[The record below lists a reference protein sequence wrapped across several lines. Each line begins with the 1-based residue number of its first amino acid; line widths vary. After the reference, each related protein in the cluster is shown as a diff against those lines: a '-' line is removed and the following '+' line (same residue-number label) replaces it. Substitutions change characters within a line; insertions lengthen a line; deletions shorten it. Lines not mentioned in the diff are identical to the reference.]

1 MATVIPLPR
10 RDLMRYIDLRSDTVT
25 QPTDAMRQ
33 VMLHADVGDDVYGE
47 DPSVNALEAYGARLL
62 GKQAALFVP
71 SGTMS
76 NLLAVM
82 SHCQRGEGAIL
93 GSAAHIYRYEAQGS
107 AVLGS
112 VALQPLPMQPD
123 GTLALADIEG
133 ALAPDDAHFVQ
144 TRLICLENTHNG
156 KVLPLSY
163 LQQMGAFVAE
173 RGLKL
178 HLDGARLF
186 NAAIA
191 SETQVDTLA
200 APFDSISI
208 CLSKGLGAPVGSLLV
223 GEQAFI
229 ARARRLR
236 KMLGGGM
243 RQAGI
248 LAQAGLFALEQH
260 VHRLADDHRRARR
273 LAEGLAALPGIEL
286 DLAQVQSNM
295 VFLRLKNG
303 ESQALLA
310 FMKERGILFSG
321 YGELRLV
328 THLQINDDDIEEVI
342 DASTE
347 YLGA

>member
-1 MATVIPLPR
+1 
-10 RDLMRYIDLRSDTVT
+10 MRYIDLRSDTVT

-33 VMLHADVGDDVYGE
+33 AMLHAEVGDDVYGE
-47 DPSVNALEAYGARLL
+47 DPSVNALEAYGAKLL

-93 GSAAHIYRYEAQGS
+93 GAGAHIYRFEAQGS

-112 VALQPLPMQPD
+112 VALQPLPMQRD
-123 GTLALADIEG
+123 GTLAFDDVKA

-163 LQQMGAFVAE
+163 LQEMGAFVAKH
-173 RGLKL
+173 GLKL

-186 NAAIA
+186 NAAVA
-191 SETQVDTLA
+191 SDTPAEVIA

-223 GEQAFI
+223 GDRDFI

-236 KMLGGGM
+236 KMVGGGM
-243 RQAGI
+243 RQAGM

-260 VHRLADDHRRARR
+260 VARLADDHRRAKR

-286 DLAQVQSNM
+286 DLSLVQSNM
-295 VFLRLKNG
+295 VFLRLAKG
-303 ESQALLA
+303 EPAQLLA

-342 DASTE
+342 DAFTE
-347 YLGA
+347 YLGAR

>member
-1 MATVIPLPR
+1 
-10 RDLMRYIDLRSDTVT
+10 MRYIDLRSDTVT

-33 VMLHADVGDDVYGE
+33 AMLHAEVGDDVYGE
-47 DPSVNALEAYGARLL
+47 DPGVNALEAFGARLL

-93 GSAAHIYRYEAQGS
+93 GNAAHIYRYEAQGS

-112 VALQPLPMQPD
+112 VALQPLPMQRD
-123 GTLALADIEG
+123 GTLAFDDIKA
-133 ALAPDDAHFVQ
+133 ALAPDDTHFVQ

-163 LQQMGAFVAE
+163 LQEMGAFVAE

-186 NAAIA
+186 NAAVA
-191 SETQVDTLA
+191 SETPVEVIA

-223 GEQAFI
+223 GSHDFI

-260 VHRLADDHRRARR
+260 VTRLADDHRRAKR

-286 DLAQVQSNM
+286 DLSLVQSNM
-295 VFLRLKNG
+295 VFLRLREG
-303 ESQALLA
+303 ESAPLLA

-342 DASTE
+342 DAFTE
-347 YLGA
+347 YLGAR

>member
-1 MATVIPLPR
+1 
-10 RDLMRYIDLRSDTVT
+10 MRYIDLRSDTVT

-33 VMLHADVGDDVYGE
+33 SMLHAEVGDDVYGE
-47 DPSVNALEAYGARLL
+47 DPGVNALEARGAELL
-62 GKQAALFVP
+62 GKEAALFVP

-82 SHCQRGEGAIL
+82 SHCQRGEGAIV
-93 GSAAHIYRYEAQGS
+93 GQAAHIYRYEAQGS

-112 VALQPLPMQPD
+112 VALQAVPMQAD
-123 GTLALADIEG
+123 GSLAVADVAAAI
-133 ALAPDDAHFVQ
+133 APDDAHFVQ

-156 KVLPLSY
+156 KVLPLHY
-163 LQQMGAFVAE
+163 LQTMRKFVDE
-173 RGLKL
+173 RGLQL

-186 NAAIA
+186 NAAVA
-191 SETQVDTLA
+191 SGHGVDELA

-223 GEQAFI
+223 GSRAFI

-260 VHRLADDHRRARR
+260 VARLADDHRRARR
-273 LAEGLAALPGIEL
+273 LAEGLAALPGITLE
-286 DLAQVQSNM
+286 LAQVQTNM
-295 VFLRLKNG
+295 VFLQLAKEQSG
-303 ESQALLA
+303 PLLA

-321 YGELRLV
+321 YGEMRLV
-328 THLQINDDDIEEVI
+328 THLQITDDDIDEVI
-342 DASTE
+342 DAFTE
-347 YLGA
+347 YLAAR

>member
-1 MATVIPLPR
+1 
-10 RDLMRYIDLRSDTVT
+10 MRYIDLRSDTVT

-33 VMLHADVGDDVYGE
+33 AMLHAEVGDDVYGE
-47 DPSVNALEAYGARLL
+47 DPSVNALEAYGAKLL

-82 SHCQRGEGAIL
+82 GHCQRGEGAIL
-93 GSAAHIYRYEAQGS
+93 GAGAHIYRFEAQGS

-112 VALQPLPMQPD
+112 VALQPLPMQRD
-123 GTLALADIEG
+123 GTLAFDDIKA

-163 LQQMGAFVAE
+163 LQEMGAFVAKH
-173 RGLKL
+173 GLKL

-186 NAAIA
+186 NAAVA
-191 SETQVDTLA
+191 SDIPAEVIA

-223 GEQAFI
+223 GDRDFI

-236 KMLGGGM
+236 KMVGGGM
-243 RQAGI
+243 RQAGM

-260 VHRLADDHRRARR
+260 VARLADDHRRAKR

-286 DLAQVQSNM
+286 DLSLVQSNM
-295 VFLRLKNG
+295 VFLRLAKG
-303 ESQALLA
+303 EPAQLLA

-342 DASTE
+342 DAFTE
-347 YLGA
+347 YLGAR

>member
-1 MATVIPLPR
+1 
-10 RDLMRYIDLRSDTVT
+10 MRYIDLRSDTVT

-33 VMLHADVGDDVYGE
+33 AILHAEVGDDVYGE
-47 DPSVNALEAYGARLL
+47 DPGVNALEAFGARLL

-93 GSAAHIYRYEAQGS
+93 GNAAHIYRYEAQGS

-112 VALQPLPMQPD
+112 VALQPLPMQRD
-123 GTLALADIEG
+123 GTLAFDDIKA

-163 LQQMGAFVAE
+163 LQEMGAFVAD

-186 NAAIA
+186 NAAVA
-191 SETQVDTLA
+191 SETSVEVIA

-223 GEQAFI
+223 GSHDFI

-260 VHRLADDHRRARR
+260 VTRLADDHRRAKR

-286 DLAQVQSNM
+286 DLSLVQSNM
-295 VFLRLKNG
+295 VFLRLHEG
-303 ESQALLA
+303 ESAPLLA

-342 DASTE
+342 DAFTE
-347 YLGA
+347 YLGAR

>member
-1 MATVIPLPR
+1 
-10 RDLMRYIDLRSDTVT
+10 MRYIDLRSDTVT

-33 VMLHADVGDDVYGE
+33 AMLHAEVGDDVYGE
-47 DPSVNALEAYGARLL
+47 DPGVNALEAHGARLL

-93 GSAAHIYRYEAQGS
+93 GNAAHIYRYEAQGS

-112 VALQPLPMQPD
+112 LALQPLPMQRD
-123 GTLALADIEG
+123 GTLAFDDIKA

-163 LQQMGAFVAE
+163 LQEMGTFVAE

-186 NAAIA
+186 NAAVA
-191 SETQVDTLA
+191 SEIPVAVIA

-223 GEQAFI
+223 GSHDFI

-260 VHRLADDHRRARR
+260 VTRLADDHRRAKR

-286 DLAQVQSNM
+286 DLSLVQSNM
-295 VFLRLKNG
+295 VFLRLCEG
-303 ESQALLA
+303 ESAPLLA

-342 DASTE
+342 DAFTE
-347 YLGA
+347 YLGAR

>member
-1 MATVIPLPR
+1 
-10 RDLMRYIDLRSDTVT
+10 MRYIDLRSDTVT

-33 VMLHADVGDDVYGE
+33 AMLHAAVGDDVYGE
-47 DPSVNALEAYGARLL
+47 DPGVNALEAFGARLL

-93 GSAAHIYRYEAQGS
+93 GNAAHIYRYEAQGS

-112 VALQPLPMQPD
+112 VALQPLPMQRD
-123 GTLALADIEG
+123 GTLAFDDIKA

-163 LQQMGAFVAE
+163 LQEMGAFVAE

-186 NAAIA
+186 NAAVA
-191 SETQVDTLA
+191 SETAAAVIA

-223 GEQAFI
+223 GSHDFI

-260 VHRLADDHRRARR
+260 VTRLADDHRRAKR

-286 DLAQVQSNM
+286 DLSLVQSNM
-295 VFLRLKNG
+295 VFLRLREG
-303 ESQALLA
+303 ESAPLLA

-342 DASTE
+342 DAFTE
-347 YLGA
+347 YLGAR

>member
-1 MATVIPLPR
+1 
-10 RDLMRYIDLRSDTVT
+10 MRYIDLRSDTVT

-33 VMLHADVGDDVYGE
+33 AMLHAEVGDDVYGE
-47 DPSVNALEAYGARLL
+47 DPSVNALEAYGAKLL

-93 GSAAHIYRYEAQGS
+93 GAGAHIYRFEAQGS

-112 VALQPLPMQPD
+112 VALQPLPMQRD
-123 GTLALADIEG
+123 GTLAFDDIKA

-163 LQQMGAFVAE
+163 LQEMGAFVAKH
-173 RGLKL
+173 GLKL

-186 NAAIA
+186 NAAVA
-191 SETQVDTLA
+191 SDIPAEVIA

-223 GEQAFI
+223 GDRDFI

-236 KMLGGGM
+236 KMVGGGM
-243 RQAGI
+243 RQAGM

-260 VHRLADDHRRARR
+260 VARLADDHRRAKR

-286 DLAQVQSNM
+286 DLSLVQSNM
-295 VFLRLKNG
+295 VFLRLVKG
-303 ESQALLA
+303 EATQLLA

-342 DASTE
+342 DAFTE
-347 YLGA
+347 YLGAR

>member
-1 MATVIPLPR
+1 
-10 RDLMRYIDLRSDTVT
+10 MRYIDLRSDTVT

-33 VMLHADVGDDVYGE
+33 AMLHAEVGDDVYGE
-47 DPSVNALEAYGARLL
+47 DPGVNALEAFGARLL

-93 GSAAHIYRYEAQGS
+93 GNAAHIYRYEAQGS

-112 VALQPLPMQPD
+112 VALQPLPMQRD
-123 GTLALADIEG
+123 GTLAFDDIRA

-163 LQQMGAFVAE
+163 LQEMGAFVAE

-186 NAAIA
+186 NAAVA
-191 SETQVDTLA
+191 SETPVEVIA

-223 GEQAFI
+223 GSHDFI

-260 VHRLADDHRRARR
+260 VTRLADDHRRAKR

-286 DLAQVQSNM
+286 DLSLVQSNM
-295 VFLRLKNG
+295 VFLRLREG
-303 ESQALLA
+303 ESAPLLA
-310 FMKERGILFSG
+310 FMKERGIIFSG

-342 DASTE
+342 DAFTE
-347 YLGA
+347 YLGAR

>member
-1 MATVIPLPR
+1 
-10 RDLMRYIDLRSDTVT
+10 MRYIDLRSDTVT

-33 VMLHADVGDDVYGE
+33 AMLHAEVGDDVYGE
-47 DPSVNALEAYGARLL
+47 DPGVNALEAFGARLL

-93 GSAAHIYRYEAQGS
+93 GNAAHIYRYEAQGS

-112 VALQPLPMQPD
+112 VALQPLPMQRD
-123 GTLALADIEG
+123 GTLAFDDIKA

-163 LQQMGAFVAE
+163 LQEMGAFVAE

-186 NAAIA
+186 NAAVA
-191 SETQVDTLA
+191 SETPVGVIA

-223 GEQAFI
+223 GSHDFI

-260 VHRLADDHRRARR
+260 VTRLADDHRRAKR
-273 LAEGLAALPGIEL
+273 LAEGLAALPGIEI
-286 DLAQVQSNM
+286 DLSLVQSN
-295 VFLRLKNG
+295 
-303 ESQALLA
+303 
-310 FMKERGILFSG
+310 
-321 YGELRLV
+321 
-328 THLQINDDDIEEVI
+328 
-342 DASTE
+342 
-347 YLGA
+347 

>member
-1 MATVIPLPR
+1 
-10 RDLMRYIDLRSDTVT
+10 MRYIDLRSDTVT

-33 VMLHADVGDDVYGE
+33 AMLHAEVGDDVYGE
-47 DPSVNALEAYGARLL
+47 DPGVNALEAFGARLL

-93 GSAAHIYRYEAQGS
+93 GNAAHIYRYEAQGS

-112 VALQPLPMQPD
+112 VALQPLPMQRD
-123 GTLALADIEG
+123 GTLAFDDIKA

-163 LQQMGAFVAE
+163 LQEMGAFVAE

-186 NAAIA
+186 NAAVA
-191 SETQVDTLA
+191 SETSVEVIA

-223 GEQAFI
+223 GSHDFI

-260 VHRLADDHRRARR
+260 VTRLADDHRRAKR

-286 DLAQVQSNM
+286 DLSLVQSNM
-295 VFLRLKNG
+295 VFLRLREG
-303 ESQALLA
+303 ESAPLLA

-342 DASTE
+342 DAFTE
-347 YLGA
+347 YLGAR

>member
-1 MATVIPLPR
+1 
-10 RDLMRYIDLRSDTVT
+10 MRYIDLRSDTVT

-33 VMLHADVGDDVYGE
+33 AMLHAEVGDDVYGE
-47 DPSVNALEAYGARLL
+47 DPGVNALEAYGARLL

-93 GSAAHIYRYEAQGS
+93 GNAAHIYRYEAQGS

-112 VALQPLPMQPD
+112 VALQPMPMQRD
-123 GTLALADIEG
+123 GTLAFDDIKA

-163 LQQMGAFVAE
+163 LQEMGAFVAE

-186 NAAIA
+186 NAAVA
-191 SETQVDTLA
+191 SETPVEVIA

-223 GEQAFI
+223 GSHDFI

-260 VHRLADDHRRARR
+260 VTRLADDHRRAKR

-286 DLAQVQSNM
+286 DLSLVQSNM
-295 VFLRLKNG
+295 VFLRLREG
-303 ESQALLA
+303 ESAPLLA

-342 DASTE
+342 DAFTE
-347 YLGA
+347 YLGAR

>member
-1 MATVIPLPR
+1 
-10 RDLMRYIDLRSDTVT
+10 MRYIDLRSDTVT

-33 VMLHADVGDDVYGE
+33 AMLHAEVGDDVYGE
-47 DPSVNALEAYGARLL
+47 DPGVNALEGFGARLL
-62 GKQAALFVP
+62 GKKAALFVP

-93 GSAAHIYRYEAQGS
+93 GNAAHIYRYEAQGS

-112 VALQPLPMQPD
+112 VALQPLPMQRD
-123 GTLALADIEG
+123 GTLAFDDIKA

-163 LQQMGAFVAE
+163 LQEMGAFVAE

-186 NAAIA
+186 NAAVA
-191 SETQVDTLA
+191 SETAAAVIA

-223 GEQAFI
+223 GSHDFI

-260 VHRLADDHRRARR
+260 VTRLADDHRRAKR

-286 DLAQVQSNM
+286 DLSLVQSNM
-295 VFLRLKNG
+295 VFLRLREG
-303 ESQALLA
+303 ESAPLLA

-342 DASTE
+342 DAFTE
-347 YLGA
+347 YLGAR

>member
-1 MATVIPLPR
+1 
-10 RDLMRYIDLRSDTVT
+10 MRYIDLRSDTVT
-25 QPTDAMRQ
+25 HPTDAMRQ
-33 VMLHADVGDDVYGE
+33 AMLHAEVGDDVYGE
-47 DPSVNALEAYGARLL
+47 DPGVNALEAFGARLL

-93 GSAAHIYRYEAQGS
+93 GNAAHIYRYEAQGS

-112 VALQPLPMQPD
+112 VALQPLPMQRD
-123 GTLALADIEG
+123 GTLAFDDIR
-133 ALAPDDAHFVQ
+133 AVLAPDDAHFVQ

-163 LQQMGAFVAE
+163 LQEMGAFVAE

-186 NAAIA
+186 NAAVA
-191 SETQVDTLA
+191 SETPVAVIA

-223 GEQAFI
+223 GTHDFI

-260 VHRLADDHRRARR
+260 VTRLADDHRRAKR
-273 LAEGLAALPGIEL
+273 LAEGLAALPSIEL
-286 DLAQVQSNM
+286 DLSLVQSNM
-295 VFLRLKNG
+295 VFLRLREG
-303 ESQALLA
+303 ESAPLLA

-342 DASTE
+342 DAFTE
-347 YLGA
+347 YLGAR

>member
-1 MATVIPLPR
+1 
-10 RDLMRYIDLRSDTVT
+10 MRYIDLRSDTVT

-33 VMLHADVGDDVYGE
+33 AMLHAEVGDDVYGE
-47 DPSVNALEAYGARLL
+47 DPSVNALEAFGARLL

-93 GSAAHIYRYEAQGS
+93 GNAAHIYRYEAQGS

-112 VALQPLPMQPD
+112 VALQPLPMQRD
-123 GTLALADIEG
+123 GSLAFDDIKA

-163 LQQMGAFVAE
+163 LQEMGAFVAE

-186 NAAIA
+186 NAAVA
-191 SETQVDTLA
+191 SETPVEVIA

-223 GEQAFI
+223 GSHDFI

-260 VHRLADDHRRARR
+260 VTRLADDHRRAKR

-286 DLAQVQSNM
+286 DLSLVQSNM
-295 VFLRLKNG
+295 VFLRLHEG
-303 ESQALLA
+303 ESAPLLA

-342 DASTE
+342 DAFTE
-347 YLGA
+347 YLGAR

>member
-1 MATVIPLPR
+1 
-10 RDLMRYIDLRSDTVT
+10 MRYIDLRSDTVT

-33 VMLHADVGDDVYGE
+33 AMLHAEVGDDVYGE
-47 DPSVNALEAYGARLL
+47 DPSVNALEAYGAKLL

-93 GSAAHIYRYEAQGS
+93 GAGAHIYRFEAQGS

-112 VALQPLPMQPD
+112 VALQPLPMQRD
-123 GTLALADIEG
+123 GSLAFDDIKA

-163 LQQMGAFVAE
+163 LQEMGAFVAKH
-173 RGLKL
+173 GLKL

-186 NAAIA
+186 NAAVA
-191 SETQVDTLA
+191 SDTPAEVIA

-223 GEQAFI
+223 GDRDFI

-236 KMLGGGM
+236 KMVGGGM
-243 RQAGI
+243 RQAGM

-260 VHRLADDHRRARR
+260 VARLADDHRRAKR

-286 DLAQVQSNM
+286 DLSLVQSNM
-295 VFLRLKNG
+295 VFLRLAKG
-303 ESQALLA
+303 EPAQLLA

-342 DASTE
+342 DAFTE
-347 YLGA
+347 YLGAR

>member
-1 MATVIPLPR
+1 
-10 RDLMRYIDLRSDTVT
+10 MRYIDLRSDTVT

-33 VMLHADVGDDVYGE
+33 AMLHAEVGDDVYGE
-47 DPSVNALEAYGARLL
+47 DPGVNALEAHGARLL

-93 GSAAHIYRYEAQGS
+93 GNAAHIYRYEAQGS

-112 VALQPLPMQPD
+112 VALQPLPMQRD
-123 GTLALADIEG
+123 GTLAFDDIKA

-163 LQQMGAFVAE
+163 LQEMGAFVAE

-178 HLDGARLF
+178 HLAGARLF
-186 NAAIA
+186 NAAVA
-191 SETQVDTLA
+191 SETPVEVIA

-223 GEQAFI
+223 GSHDFI

-260 VHRLADDHRRARR
+260 VTRLADDHRRAKR

-286 DLAQVQSNM
+286 DLSLVQSNM
-295 VFLRLKNG
+295 VFLRLREG
-303 ESQALLA
+303 ESAPLLA

-342 DASTE
+342 DAFTE
-347 YLGA
+347 YLGAR

>member
-1 MATVIPLPR
+1 
-10 RDLMRYIDLRSDTVT
+10 MRYIDLRSDTVT

-33 VMLHADVGDDVYGE
+33 AMLHAEVGDDVYGE
-47 DPSVNALEAYGARLL
+47 DPGVNALEAHGARLL

-107 AVLGS
+107 TVLGS
-112 VALQPLPMQPD
+112 VALQPLPMQRD
-123 GTLALADIEG
+123 GTLAFDDIKA

-163 LQQMGAFVAE
+163 LQEMGAFVAE

-186 NAAIA
+186 NAAVA
-191 SETQVDTLA
+191 SETAAAVIA

-223 GEQAFI
+223 GSHDFI

-260 VHRLADDHRRARR
+260 VARLADDHRRAKR

-286 DLAQVQSNM
+286 DLSLVQSNM
-295 VFLRLKNG
+295 VFLRLSEG
-303 ESQALLA
+303 ESAPLLA

-342 DASTE
+342 DAFTE
-347 YLGA
+347 YLGAR

>member
-1 MATVIPLPR
+1 
-10 RDLMRYIDLRSDTVT
+10 MRYIDLRSDTVT

-33 VMLHADVGDDVYGE
+33 AMLHAEVGDDVYGE
-47 DPSVNALEAYGARLL
+47 DPGVNALEAFGARLL

-93 GSAAHIYRYEAQGS
+93 GNAAHIYRYEAQGS

-112 VALQPLPMQPD
+112 VALQPLPMQRD
-123 GTLALADIEG
+123 GTLAFDDINA

-163 LQQMGAFVAE
+163 LQEMGVFVAE

-186 NAAIA
+186 NAAVA
-191 SETQVDTLA
+191 SETPVEVIA

-223 GEQAFI
+223 GSHDFI

-260 VHRLADDHRRARR
+260 VSRLADDHRRAKR

-286 DLAQVQSNM
+286 DLSLVQSNM
-295 VFLRLKNG
+295 VFLRLHEG
-303 ESQALLA
+303 ESAPLLA

-342 DASTE
+342 DAFTE
-347 YLGA
+347 YLGAR

>member
-1 MATVIPLPR
+1 
-10 RDLMRYIDLRSDTVT
+10 MRYIDLRSDTVT

-33 VMLHADVGDDVYGE
+33 AMLHAEVGDDVYGE
-47 DPSVNALEAYGARLL
+47 DPGVNALEAHGARLL

-93 GSAAHIYRYEAQGS
+93 GNAAHIYRYEAQGS

-112 VALQPLPMQPD
+112 VALQPLPMQRD
-123 GTLALADIEG
+123 GTLAFDDIKA

-163 LQQMGAFVAE
+163 LQEMGAFVAE
-173 RGLKL
+173 RGFKL

-186 NAAIA
+186 NAAVA
-191 SETQVDTLA
+191 SETPVEVIA

-223 GEQAFI
+223 GSHDFI

-260 VHRLADDHRRARR
+260 VTRLADDHRRAKR

-286 DLAQVQSNM
+286 DLSLVQSNM
-295 VFLRLKNG
+295 VFLRLREG
-303 ESQALLA
+303 ESAPLLA

-342 DASTE
+342 DAFTE
-347 YLGA
+347 YLGAR

>member
-1 MATVIPLPR
+1 
-10 RDLMRYIDLRSDTVT
+10 MRYIDLRSDTVT

-33 VMLHADVGDDVYGE
+33 AMLHAEVGDDVYGE
-47 DPSVNALEAYGARLL
+47 DPSVNALEAYGAKLL

-93 GSAAHIYRYEAQGS
+93 GAGAHIYRFEAQGS

-112 VALQPLPMQPD
+112 VALQPLPMQCD
-123 GTLALADIEG
+123 GTLAFDDIKA

-163 LQQMGAFVAE
+163 LQEMGAFVAKH
-173 RGLKL
+173 GLKL

-186 NAAIA
+186 NAAVA
-191 SETQVDTLA
+191 SDTPAEVIA

-223 GEQAFI
+223 GDRDFI

-236 KMLGGGM
+236 KMVGGGM
-243 RQAGI
+243 RQAGM

-260 VHRLADDHRRARR
+260 IARLADDHHRAKR

-286 DLAQVQSNM
+286 DLSLVQSNM
-295 VFLRLKNG
+295 VFLRLAKG
-303 ESQALLA
+303 EPAQLLA

-342 DASTE
+342 DAFTE
-347 YLGA
+347 YLGAR

>member
-1 MATVIPLPR
+1 
-10 RDLMRYIDLRSDTVT
+10 MRYIDLRSDTVT

-33 VMLHADVGDDVYGE
+33 AMLHAEVGDDVYGE
-47 DPSVNALEAYGARLL
+47 DPGVNALEAFGARLL

-93 GSAAHIYRYEAQGS
+93 GNAAHIYRYEAQGS

-112 VALQPLPMQPD
+112 VALQPLPMQRD
-123 GTLALADIEG
+123 GTLAFDDIKA

-163 LQQMGAFVAE
+163 LQEMGAFVAE

-186 NAAIA
+186 NAAVA
-191 SETQVDTLA
+191 SETAAAVIA

-223 GEQAFI
+223 GSHDFI

-260 VHRLADDHRRARR
+260 VTRLADDHRRAKR

-286 DLAQVQSNM
+286 DLSLVQSNM
-295 VFLRLKNG
+295 VFLRL
-303 ESQALLA
+303 
-310 FMKERGILFSG
+310 
-321 YGELRLV
+321 
-328 THLQINDDDIEEVI
+328 
-342 DASTE
+342 
-347 YLGA
+347 

>member
-1 MATVIPLPR
+1 
-10 RDLMRYIDLRSDTVT
+10 MRYIDLRSDTVT

-33 VMLHADVGDDVYGE
+33 AMLHAEVGDDVYGE
-47 DPSVNALEAYGARLL
+47 DPSVNALEAYGTKLL

-93 GSAAHIYRYEAQGS
+93 GAGAHIYRFEAQGS

-112 VALQPLPMQPD
+112 VALQPLPMQRD
-123 GTLALADIEG
+123 GTLAFDDIKA

-163 LQQMGAFVAE
+163 LQEMGAFVAKH
-173 RGLKL
+173 GLKL

-186 NAAIA
+186 NAAVA
-191 SETQVDTLA
+191 SDIPAEVIA

-223 GEQAFI
+223 GDRDFI

-236 KMLGGGM
+236 KMVGGGM
-243 RQAGI
+243 RQAGM

-260 VHRLADDHRRARR
+260 VARLADDHRRAKR

-286 DLAQVQSNM
+286 DLSLVQSNM
-295 VFLRLKNG
+295 VFLRLAKG
-303 ESQALLA
+303 EPAQLLA

-342 DASTE
+342 DAFTE
-347 YLGA
+347 YLGAR

>member
-1 MATVIPLPR
+1 
-10 RDLMRYIDLRSDTVT
+10 MRYIDLRSDTVT

-33 VMLHADVGDDVYGE
+33 AMLHAEVGDDVYGE
-47 DPSVNALEAYGARLL
+47 DPGVNALEAFGARLL

-93 GSAAHIYRYEAQGS
+93 GNAAHIYRYEAQGS

-112 VALQPLPMQPD
+112 VALQPLPMQRD
-123 GTLALADIEG
+123 GTLAFDDIKA

-163 LQQMGAFVAE
+163 VQEMGAFVAE

-186 NAAIA
+186 NAAVA
-191 SETQVDTLA
+191 SETPVEVIA
-200 APFDSISI
+200 APFDSILI

-223 GEQAFI
+223 GSHDFI

-260 VHRLADDHRRARR
+260 VTRLADDHRRAKR

-286 DLAQVQSNM
+286 DLSLVQSNM
-295 VFLRLKNG
+295 VFLRLREG
-303 ESQALLA
+303 ESAPLLA

-342 DASTE
+342 DAFTE
-347 YLGA
+347 YLGAR

>member
-1 MATVIPLPR
+1 
-10 RDLMRYIDLRSDTVT
+10 MRYIDLRSDTVT

-33 VMLHADVGDDVYGE
+33 AMLHAEVGDDVYGE
-47 DPSVNALEAYGARLL
+47 DPGVNALEAHGARLL

-93 GSAAHIYRYEAQGS
+93 GNAAHIYRYEAQGS

-112 VALQPLPMQPD
+112 VALQPLPMQRD
-123 GTLALADIEG
+123 GTLAFDDIKA

-163 LQQMGAFVAE
+163 LQEMGTFVAE

-186 NAAIA
+186 NAAVA
-191 SETQVDTLA
+191 SEIPVAVIA

-223 GEQAFI
+223 GSHDFI

-260 VHRLADDHRRARR
+260 VTRLADDHRRAKR

-286 DLAQVQSNM
+286 DLSLVQSNM
-295 VFLRLKNG
+295 VFLRLREG
-303 ESQALLA
+303 ESAPLLA

-342 DASTE
+342 DAFTE
-347 YLGA
+347 YLGAR

>member
-1 MATVIPLPR
+1 
-10 RDLMRYIDLRSDTVT
+10 MRYIDLRSDTVT

-33 VMLHADVGDDVYGE
+33 AILHAEVGDDVYGE
-47 DPSVNALEAYGARLL
+47 DPGVNALEAFGARLL

-93 GSAAHIYRYEAQGS
+93 GNAAHIYRYEAQGS

-112 VALQPLPMQPD
+112 VALQPLPMQRD
-123 GTLALADIEG
+123 GTLAFDDIKA

-163 LQQMGAFVAE
+163 LQEMGAFVAE

-186 NAAIA
+186 NAAVA
-191 SETQVDTLA
+191 SETPVEVIA

-223 GEQAFI
+223 GSHDFI

-260 VHRLADDHRRARR
+260 VTRLADDHRRAKR

-286 DLAQVQSNM
+286 DLSLVHSNM
-295 VFLRLKNG
+295 VFLRLREG
-303 ESQALLA
+303 ESAPLLA

-342 DASTE
+342 DAFTE
-347 YLGA
+347 YLGAR

>member
-1 MATVIPLPR
+1 
-10 RDLMRYIDLRSDTVT
+10 MRYIDLRSDTVT

-33 VMLHADVGDDVYGE
+33 AMLHAEVGDDVYGE
-47 DPSVNALEAYGARLL
+47 DPGVNALEAFGARLL

-93 GSAAHIYRYEAQGS
+93 GNAAHIYRYEAQGS

-112 VALQPLPMQPD
+112 VALQPLPMQRD
-123 GTLALADIEG
+123 GTLAFDDIKA
-133 ALAPDDAHFVQ
+133 ALAPDDAHLVQ

-163 LQQMGAFVAE
+163 LQEMGAFVAE

-186 NAAIA
+186 NAAVA
-191 SETQVDTLA
+191 SETAAAVIA

-223 GEQAFI
+223 GSHDFI

-260 VHRLADDHRRARR
+260 VTRLADDHRRAKR
-273 LAEGLAALPGIEL
+273 LAEGLAALPGIEI
-286 DLAQVQSNM
+286 DLSLVQSNM
-295 VFLRLKNG
+295 VFLRLHEG
-303 ESQALLA
+303 ESAPLLA

-342 DASTE
+342 DAFTE
-347 YLGA
+347 YLGAR

>member
-1 MATVIPLPR
+1 
-10 RDLMRYIDLRSDTVT
+10 MRYIDLRSDTVT

-33 VMLHADVGDDVYGE
+33 AMLHAEVGDDVYGE
-47 DPSVNALEAYGARLL
+47 DPGVNALEAFGARLL

-93 GSAAHIYRYEAQGS
+93 GNAAHIYRYEAQGS

-112 VALQPLPMQPD
+112 VALQPLPMQRD
-123 GTLALADIEG
+123 GTLAFDDIKA

-163 LQQMGAFVAE
+163 LQEMGAFVAE

-186 NAAIA
+186 NAAVA
-191 SETQVDTLA
+191 SETSVEVIA

-223 GEQAFI
+223 GSRDFI

-260 VHRLADDHRRARR
+260 VTRLADDHRRAKR

-286 DLAQVQSNM
+286 DLSLVQSNM
-295 VFLRLKNG
+295 VFLRLREG
-303 ESQALLA
+303 ESAPLLA

-342 DASTE
+342 DAFTE
-347 YLGA
+347 YLGAR

>member
-1 MATVIPLPR
+1 
-10 RDLMRYIDLRSDTVT
+10 MRYIDLRSDTVT

-33 VMLHADVGDDVYGE
+33 AMLHAEVGDDVYGE
-47 DPSVNALEAYGARLL
+47 DPGVNGLEAFGARLL

-93 GSAAHIYRYEAQGS
+93 GNAAHIYRYEAQGS

-112 VALQPLPMQPD
+112 VALQPLPMQRD
-123 GTLALADIEG
+123 GTLAFDDIKA

-163 LQQMGAFVAE
+163 LQEMGAFVAE

-178 HLDGARLF
+178 HLDGARIF
-186 NAAIA
+186 NAAVA
-191 SETQVDTLA
+191 SETPVEVIA

-223 GEQAFI
+223 GSHDFI

-260 VHRLADDHRRARR
+260 VTRLADDHRRAKR

-286 DLAQVQSNM
+286 DLSLVQSNM
-295 VFLRLKNG
+295 VFLRLREG
-303 ESQALLA
+303 ESAPLLA

-342 DASTE
+342 DAFTE
-347 YLGA
+347 YLGAR

>member
-1 MATVIPLPR
+1 
-10 RDLMRYIDLRSDTVT
+10 MRYIDLRSDTVT

-33 VMLHADVGDDVYGE
+33 AMLHAEVGDDVYGE
-47 DPSVNALEAYGARLL
+47 DPGVNALEAFGARLL

-93 GSAAHIYRYEAQGS
+93 GNAAHIYRYEVQGS

-112 VALQPLPMQPD
+112 VALQPLPMQRD
-123 GTLALADIEG
+123 GTLAFDDIKA

-163 LQQMGAFVAE
+163 LQEMGAFVAE
-173 RGLKL
+173 RCLKL

-186 NAAIA
+186 NAAVA
-191 SETQVDTLA
+191 SETAAAVIA

-223 GEQAFI
+223 GSHDFI

-260 VHRLADDHRRARR
+260 VTRLADDHRRAKR

-286 DLAQVQSNM
+286 DLSLVQSNM
-295 VFLRLKNG
+295 VFLRLREG
-303 ESQALLA
+303 ESAPLLA

-342 DASTE
+342 DAFTE
-347 YLGA
+347 YLGAR

>member
-1 MATVIPLPR
+1 
-10 RDLMRYIDLRSDTVT
+10 MRYIDLRSDTVT

-33 VMLHADVGDDVYGE
+33 AMLHAEVGDDVYGE
-47 DPSVNALEAYGARLL
+47 DPGVNALEAHGVRLL

-93 GSAAHIYRYEAQGS
+93 GNAAHIYRYEAQGS

-112 VALQPLPMQPD
+112 VALQPLPMQRD
-123 GTLALADIEG
+123 GTLAFDDIKA

-163 LQQMGAFVAE
+163 LQEMGAFVAE

-186 NAAIA
+186 NAAVA
-191 SETQVDTLA
+191 SETPVEEIA

-223 GEQAFI
+223 GSHDFI

-260 VHRLADDHRRARR
+260 VTRLADDHRRAKR

-286 DLAQVQSNM
+286 DLSLVQSNM
-295 VFLRLKNG
+295 VFLRLREG
-303 ESQALLA
+303 ESAPLLA

-342 DASTE
+342 DAFTE
-347 YLGA
+347 YLGAR

>member
-1 MATVIPLPR
+1 
-10 RDLMRYIDLRSDTVT
+10 MRYIDLRSDTVT

-33 VMLHADVGDDVYGE
+33 AMLHAEVGDDVYGE
-47 DPSVNALEAYGARLL
+47 DPSVNALEAYGAKLL

-93 GSAAHIYRYEAQGS
+93 GAGAHIYRFEAQGS

-112 VALQPLPMQPD
+112 VALQPLPMQRD
-123 GTLALADIEG
+123 GTLAFDDIKA

-163 LQQMGAFVAE
+163 LQEMGAFVAKH
-173 RGLKL
+173 GLKL

-186 NAAIA
+186 NAAVA
-191 SETQVDTLA
+191 SDTPAEVIA

-223 GEQAFI
+223 GDRDFI

-236 KMLGGGM
+236 KMVGGGM
-243 RQAGI
+243 RQAGM

-260 VHRLADDHRRARR
+260 VARLADDHRRAKR

-286 DLAQVQSNM
+286 DLSLVQSNM
-295 VFLRLKNG
+295 VFLRLAKG
-303 ESQALLA
+303 EPAQLLA

-342 DASTE
+342 DAFTE
-347 YLGA
+347 YLGAR

>member
-1 MATVIPLPR
+1 
-10 RDLMRYIDLRSDTVT
+10 MRYIDLRSDTVT

-33 VMLHADVGDDVYGE
+33 AMLHAEVGDDVYGE
-47 DPSVNALEAYGARLL
+47 DPSVNALEAFGARLL

-93 GSAAHIYRYEAQGS
+93 GNAAHIYRYEAQGS

-112 VALQPLPMQPD
+112 VALQPLPMQRD
-123 GTLALADIEG
+123 GTLAFDDIRA

-163 LQQMGAFVAE
+163 LQEMGAFVAE

-186 NAAIA
+186 NAAVA
-191 SETQVDTLA
+191 SETAAAVIA

-223 GEQAFI
+223 GCHDFI

-260 VHRLADDHRRARR
+260 VTRLADDHRRAKR

-286 DLAQVQSNM
+286 DLSLVQSNM
-295 VFLRLKNG
+295 VFLRLREG
-303 ESQALLA
+303 ESAPLLA

-342 DASTE
+342 DAFTE
-347 YLGA
+347 YLGAR

>member
-1 MATVIPLPR
+1 
-10 RDLMRYIDLRSDTVT
+10 MRYIDLRSDTVT

-33 VMLHADVGDDVYGE
+33 AMLHAEVGDDVYGE
-47 DPSVNALEAYGARLL
+47 DPSVNALEAYGAKLL

-93 GSAAHIYRYEAQGS
+93 GAGAHIYRFEAQGS

-112 VALQPLPMQPD
+112 VALQPLPMQRD
-123 GTLALADIEG
+123 GTLAFDDIMA

-163 LQQMGAFVAE
+163 LQEMGAFVAKH
-173 RGLKL
+173 GLKL

-186 NAAIA
+186 NAAVA
-191 SETQVDTLA
+191 SDTPAEVIA

-223 GEQAFI
+223 GDRDFI

-236 KMLGGGM
+236 KMVGGGM

-248 LAQAGLFALEQH
+248 VVQAGLFALEQH
-260 VHRLADDHRRARR
+260 VARLADDHRRAKR

-286 DLAQVQSNM
+286 DLSLVQSNM
-295 VFLRLKNG
+295 VFLRLAKG
-303 ESQALLA
+303 EPAQLLA

-342 DASTE
+342 DAFTE
-347 YLGA
+347 YLGGR

>member
-1 MATVIPLPR
+1 
-10 RDLMRYIDLRSDTVT
+10 MRYIDLRSDTVT

-33 VMLHADVGDDVYGE
+33 AMLHAEVGDDVYGE
-47 DPSVNALEAYGARLL
+47 DPGVNALEAFGARLL

-93 GSAAHIYRYEAQGS
+93 GNAAHIYRYEAQGS

-112 VALQPLPMQPD
+112 VALQPLPMQRD
-123 GTLALADIEG
+123 GTLAFDDIKA

-163 LQQMGAFVAE
+163 LQEMGAFVAE

-186 NAAIA
+186 NAAVA
-191 SETQVDTLA
+191 SETAAAVIA

-223 GEQAFI
+223 GTHDFI

-260 VHRLADDHRRARR
+260 VTRLADDHRRAKR

-286 DLAQVQSNM
+286 DLSLVQSNM
-295 VFLRLKNG
+295 VFLRLREG
-303 ESQALLA
+303 ESAPLLA

-342 DASTE
+342 DAFTE
-347 YLGA
+347 YLGAR

>member
-1 MATVIPLPR
+1 
-10 RDLMRYIDLRSDTVT
+10 MRYIDLRSDTVT

-33 VMLHADVGDDVYGE
+33 AMLHAEVGDDVYGE
-47 DPSVNALEAYGARLL
+47 DPGVNALEAFGARLL

-93 GSAAHIYRYEAQGS
+93 GNAAHIYRYEAQGS

-112 VALQPLPMQPD
+112 VALQPLPMQHD
-123 GTLALADIEG
+123 GTLAFDDIRA

-163 LQQMGAFVAE
+163 LQEMGAFVAE

-186 NAAIA
+186 NAAVA
-191 SETQVDTLA
+191 SETPVGVIA

-223 GEQAFI
+223 GSHDFI

-260 VHRLADDHRRARR
+260 VTRLADDHRRAKR

-286 DLAQVQSNM
+286 DLSLVQSNM
-295 VFLRLKNG
+295 VFLRLREG
-303 ESQALLA
+303 ESAPLLA

-342 DASTE
+342 DAFTE
-347 YLGA
+347 YLGAR